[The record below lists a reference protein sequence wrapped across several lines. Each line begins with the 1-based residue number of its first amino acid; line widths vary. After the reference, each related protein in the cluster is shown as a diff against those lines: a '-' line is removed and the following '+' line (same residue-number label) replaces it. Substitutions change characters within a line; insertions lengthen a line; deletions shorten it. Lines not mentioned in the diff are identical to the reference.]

1 MMQVKDLKKHF
12 KGSLAPPSGDTTNKV
27 RDEAP
32 TNVNESTQPTISKDL
47 MMQYMREMRRD
58 IEERIVEVSARQS
71 KKTLL
76 EVG

>member
-12 KGSLAPPSGDTTNKV
+12 KGSLAPSGDTTNKV